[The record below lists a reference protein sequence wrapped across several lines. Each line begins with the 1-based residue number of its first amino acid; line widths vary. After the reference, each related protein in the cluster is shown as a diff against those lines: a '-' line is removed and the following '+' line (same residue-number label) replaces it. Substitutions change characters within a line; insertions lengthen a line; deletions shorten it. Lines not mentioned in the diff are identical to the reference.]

1 MNNPRYSGNNICNT
15 IFGGADMKVRE
26 LIRYSKGLL
35 AGRRARTMM
44 ICILPLGAE
53 LFFRSAEAAVYSL
66 MLYFGDYAP
75 IKLFGGD
82 EPLQL
87 TVAAVSTLLR
97 WVTTAPLMYA
107 AAMRLYSITAE
118 KNELR
123 HKPFSRI
130 LLGKCTLK
138 RSISAKLWT
147 KVIGLLA
154 LVPAVGFGTGA
165 YTLLRGRL
173 YPREAF
179 LAINAVFLTIVSL
192 LMWTALKLSFA
203 AVPFLLVRYPKMTAF
218 RTVVYSIGFM
228 RGRKRVLLRLLT
240 VYLPQMLTIVGLPY
254 GVTKLMNAFSLS
266 IDIFIKED
274 EYLEAHRADSRHR
287 KANDSGKLSGREKR
301 SVKASADKA

>member
-1 MNNPRYSGNNICNT
+1 
-15 IFGGADMKVRE
+15 MKVRE

-35 AGRRARTMM
+35 DGRRARTMM

-53 LFFRSAEAAVYSL
+53 LFFRFAEAAVYSL
-66 MLYFGDYAP
+66 MLYFGDYPP

-82 EPLQL
+82 EPMQL
-87 TVAAVSTLLR
+87 TAAAVSALLR

-107 AAMRLYSITAE
+107 AAMRLYHITAE
-118 KNELR
+118 RNDMR
-123 HKPFSRI
+123 QKPFSRI
-130 LLGKCTLK
+130 LLGKCALK

-154 LVPAVGFGTGA
+154 LVPTVFFGTAA

-179 LAINAVFLTIVSL
+179 LAINAVFLTLVSL
-192 LMWTALKLSFA
+192 FMWLALKLSFT
-203 AVPFLLVRYPKMTAF
+203 AVPFLLVRYPKRTAF

-228 RGRKRVLLRLLT
+228 RGRKSVTLRLLA

-274 EYLEAHRADSRHR
+274 EYLEAHRADSGRG
-287 KANDSGKLSGREKR
+287 KSGNAGKLSCRKKG
-301 SVKASADKA
+301 SVKAAADKA

>member
-1 MNNPRYSGNNICNT
+1 
-15 IFGGADMKVRE
+15 MKVRE

-53 LFFRSAEAAVYSL
+53 LFFRSSEAAVYSL

-87 TVAAVSTLLR
+87 AVAAVTALLR

-130 LLGKCTLK
+130 LLRKCTLK

-147 KVIGLLA
+147 KTIGLFT
-154 LVPAVGFGTGA
+154 LVPAVFFGTSA
-165 YTLLRGRL
+165 YALLSGKL
-173 YPREAF
+173 YAREAF
-179 LAINAVFLTIVSL
+179 LAINAVFLTLVSL
-192 LMWTALKLSFA
+192 LIWASLKLSFA
-203 AVPFLLVRYPKMTAF
+203 AVPFLLVRYPKRTAF
-218 RTVVYSIGFM
+218 RTVIYSVGFM
-228 RGRKRVLLRLLT
+228 RGRKSVLLRLIA
-240 VYLPQMLTIVGLPY
+240 VYLPQMMTIAGLPY
-254 GVTKLMNAFSLS
+254 GLTKLMNAFSLS

-274 EYLEAHRADSRHR
+274 EYLEANRADSRHR
-287 KANDSGKLSGREKR
+287 KTNNAGKLPRRKKR
-301 SVKASADKA
+301 CFKASADKA